1 MLKHIAVR
9 LQKAHHADIGFS
21 QKNAKVINASL
32 EKRDPAL
39 KNLTEGLHA
48 RGLEFVVDG
57 CSLYW
62 FQIEDDR
69 PPSFY
74 AALNEVECVFGSAWF
89 EAEKDKIRH
98 MSGTRYFDAS
108 AGLAEQF
115 DIKDQRR
122 RIDYDVSLV
131 VAA

>member
-1 MLKHIAVR
+1 MLKHIALR
-9 LQKAHHADIGFS
+9 LKKAHHADIGFS
-21 QKNAKVINASL
+21 LKNANIINASL

-39 KNLTEGLHA
+39 KNLIEGLHS

-74 AALNEVECVFGSAWF
+74 FELNEVECVFESAWF
-89 EAEKDKIRH
+89 ESHKEKIRH
-98 MSGTRYFDAS
+98 MAGIKYYDAS
-108 AGLAEQF
+108 AGLAENF
-115 DIKDQRR
+115 DIKDQSR
-122 RIDYDVSLV
+122 RIDYDLSS